1 MLLRAL
7 FASLILLLP
16 AVPSAQSLPRQAD
29 APPLAAADA
38 KSDAKPDRS
47 FRDTSGY
54 RHPALSRT
62 QRDLQNLAYALQL
75 RDYCAD
81 DRVSDA
87 FVKEQLARFSRI
99 TGRKET
105 CRTLL
110 AY

>member
-7 FASLILLLP
+7 FASLTLLLP
-16 AVPSAQSLPRQAD
+16 AALPAQTAPAKAD
-29 APPLAAADA
+29 APPAVAET
-38 KSDAKPDRS
+38 AKPDRS
-47 FRDTSGY
+47 FRDTTGY
-54 RHPALSRT
+54 RYPALSRT

-81 DRVSDA
+81 DRVPDD
-87 FVKEQLARFSRI
+87 FVKAQLVNFSRI
-99 TGRKET
+99 TGRAET

>member
-1 MLLRAL
+1 MLLRTL

-16 AVPSAQSLPRQAD
+16 TVPFAQSLPRKAD
-29 APPLAAADA
+29 APPAAAADA
-38 KSDAKPDRS
+38 KADRS
-47 FRDTSGY
+47 FRDTTGY

-87 FVKEQLARFSRI
+87 FVKEQLARFGRI

>member
-1 MLLRAL
+1 MLQHAL
-7 FASLILLLP
+7 LASFALLFCSNLP
-16 AVPSAQSLPRQAD
+16 AQT
-29 APPLAAADA
+29 PPAAAEA
-38 KSDAKPDRS
+38 AQTPKPDRS

-54 RHPALSRT
+54 RYPALSRT

-81 DRVSDA
+81 DRVPDE
-87 FVKEQLARFSRI
+87 FVKAQLASFSRI
-99 TGRKET
+99 TGRAET